1 MSKPDDR
8 RDNVDKLQET
18 IDNTIE
24 NMRLTEEAIEETANA
39 KTKAELE
46 DKNKRRQE
54 ALESLRSEIRDE
66 AIAKKNG
73 YK

>member
-24 NMRLTEEAIEETANA
+24 NMRLTEEAIAETDNA
-39 KTKAELE
+39 KTTAELE